1 MIKKKCDGQDYLIQ
15 FLKGHIKLTFHQNL
29 VPIEQTRR
37 FLCEFPIGSFVKPR
51 SAVAA
56 ILVGERDC
64 RTPFWKRT
72 IQ

>member
-37 FLCEFPIGSFVKPR
+37 FLCEFPIGPYVKPR
-51 SAVAA
+51 SAVAT
-56 ILVGERDC
+56 ILVGEHDC
-64 RTPFWKRT
+64 RTQFWKRT

>member
-37 FLCEFPIGSFVKPR
+37 FLCEFPIESYVKLS
-51 SAVAA
+51 SAVGA
-56 ILVGERDC
+56 ILVEG
-64 RTPFWKRT
+64 PNKL
-72 IQ
+72 